1 MSFTIQ
7 APLDGSLIGLRSVP
21 DPVFADQLVG
31 PGIAI
36 VPAHADSPSDVCAP
50 VSGAV
55 KTLHP
60 HAFIIELEAGPLVL
74 VHIGIDTVSLQGRGF
89 EALSEVGAQVE
100 AGAPLIRWD
109 PRVAKDAGRALVVP
123 IVVLSSQA
131 QCRFVKGVGAE
142 TRQGEAILTV
152 KP

>member
-36 VPAHADSPSDVCAP
+36 VPAHADGPSDVCAP
-50 VSGAV
+50 VSGTV
-55 KTLHP
+55 KTLHS

-89 EALSEVGAQVE
+89 EA
-100 AGAPLIRWD
+100 
-109 PRVAKDAGRALVVP
+109 PRLKPERHSSDGTPESRRMRA
-123 IVVLSSQA
+123 VLSWSRSLFSPLKHSA
-131 QCRFVKGVGAE
+131 A
-142 TRQGEAILTV
+142 L
-152 KP
+152 

>member
-36 VPAHADSPSDVCAP
+36 VPARDEGPGDVCAP
-50 VSGAV
+50 VFGTV

-60 HAFIIELEAGPLVL
+60 HAFIIKLEAAPLVL

-89 EALSEVGAQVE
+89 EALTEVGAQVE
-100 AGAPLIRWD
+100 AGQLLRSEERRVGKECRSRWS
-109 PRVAKDAGRALVVP
+109 PYH
-123 IVVLSSQA
+123 
-131 QCRFVKGVGAE
+131 
-142 TRQGEAILTV
+142 
-152 KP
+152 